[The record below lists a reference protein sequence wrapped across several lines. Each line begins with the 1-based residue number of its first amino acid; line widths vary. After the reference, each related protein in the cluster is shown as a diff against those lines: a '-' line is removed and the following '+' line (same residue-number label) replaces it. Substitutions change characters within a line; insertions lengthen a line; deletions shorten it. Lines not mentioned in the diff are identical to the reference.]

1 MSINCQALGVTA
13 NQQKAIVLVA
23 NKLMTGLSIDKET
36 AAGIISYLMGE
47 SGLDPNAWAA
57 GVGDNIWYSSLSR
70 APYNKLVSYDVNT
83 WPSTGPQYKDK
94 KGNIK
99 TVTGFGIAAWVFYK
113 AEATKYF
120 KTRGNFNLDTQV
132 DFFIS
137 ELLPGGK
144 RNEVMQQIKKYVT
157 SSGVDKVKEV
167 GMAFLFSY
175 GRPYT
180 SDQYKGGEAVDV
192 SIKSFQKRCGY
203 GITAYNLIK

>member
-1 MSINCQALGVTA
+1 MSISCQALGVNA
-13 NQQKAIVLVA
+13 NQQKAIILVA
-23 NKLMTGLSIDKET
+23 NKLMTGLSVDKET

-57 GVGDNIWYSSLSR
+57 GVGDNIWYSSLSK
-70 APYNKLVSYDVNT
+70 APYNKLVSYDVKT

-99 TVTGFGIAAWVFYK
+99 TVTGFGIAAWVFFK

-120 KTRGNFNLDTQV
+120 KAAGNFNLETQV
-132 DFFIS
+132 DFLIS
-137 ELLPGGK
+137 ELRPGGK
-144 RNEVMQQIKKYVT
+144 RSEVMRHIQKYVT
-157 SSGVDKVKEV
+157 SSGIDKVKEV

-175 GRPYT
+175 GRPFT
-180 SDQYKGGEAVDV
+180 SAQYSDGEAVNV
-192 SIKSFQKRCGY
+192 AIKSFQKRCGY